1 MHESNG
7 RGEVEGEGGGSVLS
21 QTLAPLAAH
30 ASKRLGCALRHCV
43 TPEGAPC
50 LSCRLLTNEGKLL
63 SQHEKAKA
71 KNMSTEREQGED
83 ARKQKKTGVN
93 DGGGVGE

>member
-7 RGEVEGEGGGSVLS
+7 RGEVEGVGGGSVLS

-43 TPEGAPC
+43 TPEGALC

-63 SQHEKAKA
+63 SQRERAKA
-71 KNMSTEREQGED
+71 KKHEHRTRAGGRRAETKED
-83 ARKQKKTGVN
+83 GR
-93 DGGGVGE
+93 